1 MMDADEEFFD
11 DFGAA
16 AIPDSEL
23 RMLLNRARENGDR
36 ELRLLVKQFQTL
48 RYVSALLLERLEA
61 AYSPEELAADQVIK
75 LGRFIVRGEGGIG
88 T

>member
-1 MMDADEEFFD
+1 MVDTNDEFFE

-16 AIPDSEL
+16 AISDSDLEV
-23 RMLLNRARENGDR
+23 LLNRGRENGDR

-48 RYVSALLLERLEA
+48 RHVSALLLERIEA
-61 AYSPEELAADQVIK
+61 ACSPEELAGDQVVK
-75 LGRFIVRGEGGIG
+75 LGRFVVRGQGGIG